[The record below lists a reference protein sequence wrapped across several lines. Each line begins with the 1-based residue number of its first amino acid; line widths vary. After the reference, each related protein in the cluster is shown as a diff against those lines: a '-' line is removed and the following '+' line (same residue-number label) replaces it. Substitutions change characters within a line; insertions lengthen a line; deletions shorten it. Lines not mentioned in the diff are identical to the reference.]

1 LVEKLLIVGG
11 INFVTAET
19 DLQWDKV
26 LNASFGFSVSL
37 LDLDGKKCTE
47 STRLGWDSRSATIP
61 DISRSIE
68 TKWDCLM
75 MFLMKGSVWGKLRRV
90 MFIIKRLN

>member
-1 LVEKLLIVGG
+1 M
-11 INFVTAET
+11 AADT

-47 STRLGWDSRSATIP
+47 STRLG
-61 DISRSIE
+61 
-68 TKWDCLM
+68 
-75 MFLMKGSVWGKLRRV
+75 
-90 MFIIKRLN
+90 